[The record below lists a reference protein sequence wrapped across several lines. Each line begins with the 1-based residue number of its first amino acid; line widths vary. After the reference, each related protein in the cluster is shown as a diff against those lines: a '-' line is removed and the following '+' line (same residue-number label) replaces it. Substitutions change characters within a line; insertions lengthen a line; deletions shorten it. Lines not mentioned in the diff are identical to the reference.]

1 MPFVD
6 ILIFAAIALFLVF
19 RLRSILGSR
28 DGFEQPNQPRQNE
41 KGAEQAQTDQDEN
54 VIEMPFAKKAPAMR
68 ANGSGLAALKR
79 LDPSFDEDQF
89 LQGAGS
95 AFPMILNAYAEGD
108 LAQLRR
114 LLGYELLDQFG
125 EAIRQRQADGDSLT
139 LSLDELKD
147 VQLLDAEVVDGI
159 ASVTVSFASVQ
170 TRTLMDKSG
179 EILEDESISGEEMVD
194 IWVFERDI
202 EDKNPNWK
210 LVETRSE
217 DEAADMS

>member
-28 DGFEQPNQPRQNE
+28 DGFEQPNQPRQHENE
-41 KGAEQAQTDQDEN
+41 PQQEQTGQDEN
-54 VIEMPFAKKAPAMR
+54 VIEMPFAKQAPAMR
-68 ANGSGLAALKR
+68 ASGSGISALKR

-89 LQGAGS
+89 LQGAAS
-95 AFPMILNAYAEGD
+95 AFPMILNAYADGD

-114 LLGYELLDQFG
+114 LLGYELLDEFG
-125 EAIRQRQADGDSLT
+125 EAIRQRQAEGDSLT
-139 LSLDELKD
+139 LKLDDLKD
-147 VQLLDAEVVDGI
+147 VQLMDAEIADGI
-159 ASVTVSFASVQ
+159 ASVTVSFTSVQ
-170 TRTLMDKSG
+170 TRELVNKTG
-179 EILEDESISGEEMVD
+179 QPIEDESISGEEMID

-217 DEAADMS
+217 EEGAD